1 MSIQVN
7 EFDYQVMHLSNLFY
21 SDYPNPPYGEILTK
35 NKRSYNC
42 LLIQSHYGYFICI
55 PYRSQISHKYA
66 FMFRKSVRSRT
77 HKSGL
82 DYTKIVIITKNDY
95 LDDSIALVDQDEYNE
110 TRNNINIIQKEA
122 MEFVDEYVQYIKG
135 MSQLSNEEFKRRYQ
149 FSPLKYFH
157 KELGV

>member
-7 EFDYQVMHLSNLFY
+7 EFDYQVLHLSNLFY

-95 LDDSIALVDQDEYNE
+95 LDDSIALVDQDEY
-110 TRNNINIIQKEA
+110 
-122 MEFVDEYVQYIKG
+122 VQYIKG